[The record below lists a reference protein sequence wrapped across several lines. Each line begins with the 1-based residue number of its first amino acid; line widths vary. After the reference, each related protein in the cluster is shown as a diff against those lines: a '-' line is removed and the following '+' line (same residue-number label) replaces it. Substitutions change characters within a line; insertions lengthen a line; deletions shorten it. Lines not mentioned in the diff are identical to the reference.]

1 MGSKLLH
8 LPGSWGPN
16 YCISQGENGT
26 QTTASPRERMGPKLL
41 RLPGRGWGP
50 NYCIFQGEEV
60 RVQTTASPVNSTKI
74 RSRFQFLEVIL
85 LKSRFPSQ
93 LIFSKSY
100 TQAEGCNWHL
110 KHFCCFECDKKLGGE
125 QYVVRENPYCL
136 ACYEILF
143 AKKCGTCGNVIAA
156 DDKRLCYKE
165 NFWHATDECFHC
177 SNCSLSL
184 VGKEFLPKGSNAYCS
199 AKCYKQHRGQ
209 WNMRAVGYKTSSI
222 SWVKQD
228 DNFKHYL
235 IYLVL
240 YLV

>member
-1 MGSKLLH
+1 M
-8 LPGSWGPN
+8 
-16 YCISQGENGT
+16 
-26 QTTASPRERMGPKLL
+26 
-41 RLPGRGWGP
+41 
-50 NYCIFQGEEV
+50 
-60 RVQTTASPVNSTKI
+60 
-74 RSRFQFLEVIL
+74 
-85 LKSRFPSQ
+85 KSHFPSQ

-143 AKKCGTCGNVIAA
+143 AKKCGTCGQVIAA

-177 SNCSLSL
+177 SNCSVSL

-199 AKCYKQHRGQ
+199 AKCYKRHRGQ
-209 WNMRAVGYKTSSI
+209 
-222 SWVKQD
+222 
-228 DNFKHYL
+228 
-235 IYLVL
+235 
-240 YLV
+240 